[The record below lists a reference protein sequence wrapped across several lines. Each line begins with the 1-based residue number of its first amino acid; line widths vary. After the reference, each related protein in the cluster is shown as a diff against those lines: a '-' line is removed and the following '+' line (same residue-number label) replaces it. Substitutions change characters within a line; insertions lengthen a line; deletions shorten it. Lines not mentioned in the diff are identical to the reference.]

1 MHTVVS
7 GAVLQ
12 HLQWLSVQLSGEDN
26 LPVGLRQPA
35 RDLEVFPGSGPAK
48 PWTDGTA
55 IVPCVSGEAGRG
67 LCGYDCTTTYFAML
81 LSHVTIKGIV
91 LMLAAFPVMVP
102 AGFKIPNMVMEGLP
116 Y

>member
-1 MHTVVS
+1 MSVAVHVAKIVS

-35 RDLEVFPGSGPAK
+35 RDLDVFPGSSPAK

-55 IVPCVSGEAGRG
+55 LLTTVCIVWTRSGLRTMAVSGSH
-67 LCGYDCTTTYFAML
+67 TTCKSPSLEEET
-81 LSHVTIKGIV
+81 
-91 LMLAAFPVMVP
+91 
-102 AGFKIPNMVMEGLP
+102 
-116 Y
+116 